1 MTGRKKNG
9 KVEDEET
16 RETLSSEG
24 IDLLTE
30 SYMDV
35 LSLDVVVH

>member
-30 SYMDV
+30 SMDV